1 MVINA
6 DAQNVNIPDANFKAY
21 LVGNTAINTNGD
33 TEIQFS
39 EATAF
44 TGAINCSNLSIA
56 DLTGIEAFTGL
67 TQLYCADNQL
77 TAIDISSCTNL
88 LDFRCQENQL
98 TALDIT
104 NNINL
109 TSLYCYDNNLTSL
122 DVSANVDLT
131 ELYCSVNQITSL
143 DVSVNVNL
151 TTLHFNSNQITS
163 IDVSTNINLTLL
175 YFTNNQL
182 TSVDASTNASLT
194 HFRCIGNQ
202 LTRINVANG
211 NNNNV
216 IDFVT
221 IGNPNLTCIQVDD
234 VAYSTTNWANV
245 DATSSFS
252 LNCFF
257 PVSTSKL
264 EKIATK
270 IYPNPVQNQLFFELE
285 NEAITAITILDFSGK
300 VVQSIANT
308 TAKSI
313 NVANLPQGIY
323 VLSISTK
330 NGMSTNRFIKQ

>member
-1 MVINA
+1 MNKILLSIIIIAAMVINA

-143 DVSVNVNL
+143 DVS
-151 TTLHFNSNQITS
+151 
-163 IDVSTNINLTLL
+163 TNINLTLL
-175 YFTNNQL
+175 YCTNNQL
-182 TSVDASTNASLT
+182 TSLDLSTNASLT

-202 LTRINVANG
+202 LTSLNVANG

-234 VAYSTTNWANV
+234 VVYSTANWANV

-264 EKIATK
+264 EKTTTK
-270 IYPNPVQNQLFFELE
+270 IYPNPVQDQLFFELE
-285 NEAITAITILDFSGK
+285 NEVIKAITIVDFSGK
-300 VVQSIANT
+300 VVQSISNPT
-308 TAKSI
+308 TKSI
-313 NVANLPQGIY
+313 NVSNLPKGIY
-323 VLSISTK
+323 VLNISTK
-330 NGMSTNRFIKQ
+330 NGMSTNRFVKQ